1 MRKRYTFVLTI
12 MPAEEDAARLQ
23 GRIRFIHNGKPA
35 AFSGVD
41 ELQQLIFKTIQMES
55 NVNLNEQHAG
65 LPQSQTREGSSGLL
79 QEPEV

>member
-41 ELQQLIFKTIQMES
+41 ELQQLIFKTIQTES
-55 NVNLNEQHAG
+55 DVNLIEQRAD
-65 LPQSQTREGSSGLL
+65 LPPLPTHEGKAGLL
-79 QEPEV
+79 QEPEI

>member
-12 MPAEEDAARLQ
+12 MPAEENNARLQ
-23 GRIRFIHNGKPA
+23 GRVRFIHNGKA
-35 AFSGVD
+35 TTFSGID

-55 NVNLNEQHAG
+55 DVNLNEQHAD
-65 LPQSQTREGSSGLL
+65 LPPLSTNEGRASLL